1 MHANIMVRPQIAWSD
16 ALRACI
22 PQCMQIIHTL
32 DRQGLKRKEGSN
44 GWKGRGREELQ
55 RKDGRNEMDE
65 LKGKEEQE
73 EHDRRFD
80 RKDGPN
86 EMNAFK

>member
-1 MHANIMVRPQIAWSD
+1 
-16 ALRACI
+16 
-22 PQCMQIIHTL
+22 
-32 DRQGLKRKEGSN
+32 
-44 GWKGRGREELQ
+44 
-55 RKDGRNEMDE
+55 MDE